1 MMRCMLVAHC
11 RHVAMLGIH
20 IGESTYAV
28 LGMLVT
34 LGIDVC
40 GAGAHAGCVDTLLL
54 VVASLLVGSICVDTM
69 HADAGSVDAGRVNTY
84 VAAGLLVSSSAGLVV
99 VDRVRC

>member
-1 MMRCMLVAHC
+1 MLVAHC

-40 GAGAHAGCVDTLLL
+40 GAGAHAGCVDTLQL
-54 VVASLLVGSICVDTM
+54 VASLLVGLLVGSIRVDKM
-69 HADAGSVDAGRVNTY
+69 HADADAGSIDAGRVDTL
-84 VAAGLLVSSSAGLVV
+84 LLV
-99 VDRVRC
+99 C